1 MRYFLMPVLL
11 IATATAPRADDLA
24 DLPELACA
32 LASTPLELQQIGCP
46 GYASLSTERSAEEVA
61 RSEQS
66 GEVSND

>member
-1 MRYFLMPVLL
+1 MRYILMPVLL

-46 GYASLSTERSAEEVA
+46 GYTSLSTAQPPEKAVRF
-61 RSEQS
+61 EQS
-66 GEVSND
+66 GETSND